1 MVLTILLICVAIVA
15 AIYGFLVL
23 TFLHDMRRD
32 HKKSKT
38 ITRQQNRTQDIE
50 QH

>member
-1 MVLTILLICVAIVA
+1 MILPVLIASILIVA
-15 AIYGFLVL
+15 AIYGALAL
-23 TFLHDMRRD
+23 TFLHDMRQD

-38 ITRQQNRTQDIE
+38 ITSQENRTQAIE